1 MRRNNR
7 KLFEKR
13 EQIGKK
19 ALIVGMDIG
28 SQFHAVVFQNKQGLI
43 LKAYEKI
50 YNNRNGFEYLVREIE
65 KMLKRNCLREVHI
78 GFEPTGYYWKNIIY
92 YLDSKG
98 YLIKFLRTTA
108 VKSQRELDAS
118 SSTKTDISDANDI
131 ASLVREGKYIDA
143 KLQHGVYMK
152 LRDAGKLRA
161 NIMRKKTGQ
170 LCRLRMLMNMY
181 FPELSDQFWATDSVG
196 FWRVVKTAP
205 FPEDIEELGREKL
218 KELLSVSG
226 VNKKRLEEQV
236 ENIYTASK
244 KSVGIKTSEFDRY
257 NIRACVEA
265 LEMYHRQLQEI
276 KKAMKRLLEDTE
288 YWELM
293 DSIPGVGVVTAAT
306 FLGELG
312 DPVNFKDAKS
322 IIKFAGIDPK
332 ENSSGLYKSKAK
344 ISKKGRYLRRTM
356 IYFICMRL
364 IYRSEEFKGYYHY
377 KLETKNIW
385 GRHIEKKEAI
395 FAVAIKFIKILFA
408 MFRDKTEY
416 SSLKV
421 KYRLAA

>member
-1 MRRNNR
+1 MKRNNR

-19 ALIVGMDIG
+19 DLIVGIDIG

-50 YNNRNGFEYLVREIE
+50 YNNRNGFEYLIREIE
-65 KMLKRNCLREVHI
+65 KQKSRGGLKKVHI

-92 YLDSKG
+92 YLEEKG
-98 YLIKFLRTTA
+98 YEIKFLRTTA
-108 VKSQRELDAS
+108 VKSQRELDES
-118 SSTKTDISDANDI
+118 SSTKTDISDANAI
-131 ASLVREGKYIDA
+131 ASLIREGKYIDT

-181 FPELSDQFWATDSVG
+181 FPELSEQFWATDSVG

-205 FPEDIEELGREKL
+205 FPEDIMELGRENL
-218 KELLSVSG
+218 KNLLRVQSVRRE
-226 VNKKRLEEQV
+226 RLEEQT
-236 ENIYTASK
+236 EKIYEASK
-244 KSVGIKTSEFDRY
+244 KSIGIKTSEFDRF

-265 LEMYHRQLQEI
+265 LEIYHRQLQEI
-276 KKAMKRLLEDTE
+276 KKEMKRLLEETE
-288 YWELM
+288 YWKLM

-306 FLGELG
+306 LLGELG
-312 DPVNFKDAKS
+312 DPENFKDAKS

-344 ISKKGRYLRRTM
+344 ISKKGRYLMRTM
-356 IYFICMRL
+356 IYFISMRL
-364 IYRSEEFKGYYHY
+364 IYRSEEFKSYYKY

-385 GRHIEKKEAI
+385 GRHLEKKEAL
-395 FAVAIKFIKILFA
+395 FAVAIKFIKVLFA

-416 SSLKV
+416 SSLKIEN
-421 KYRLAA
+421 RLAA